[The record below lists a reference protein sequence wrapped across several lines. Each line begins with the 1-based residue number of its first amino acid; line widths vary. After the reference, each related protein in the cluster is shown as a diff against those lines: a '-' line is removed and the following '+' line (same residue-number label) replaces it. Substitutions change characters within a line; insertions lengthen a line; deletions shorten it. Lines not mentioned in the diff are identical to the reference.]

1 MKNALVLST
10 FLAATLSAFGAGRQ
24 LTGQHAPATTPAL
37 SPADAQRKFSLPD
50 GFEIR
55 LFAAEPD
62 VINPVAM
69 TWDERGRLWVVELY
83 EYPLGAPKGAKPRDR
98 IKILEDTDGDGKV
111 DKVTVFA
118 DGLNLATGIQLGYGG
133 VYVGQAP
140 DLLFLEDTD
149 GDGVADKRTILMTG
163 FGLDDR
169 HELLNSFAWGPDG
182 YLYMTHGVFTFS
194 KVKDPTNPNDSGVQ
208 MTAAVARLHPRTKKF
223 EVFAEGTSN
232 PWGVDWDKA
241 GNAFVSACV
250 IDHMFHMAAGG
261 VYVRQGGVSAN
272 PYTYELIPSI
282 VDHKHHMAAYAGVQ
296 IYQGNQFPD
305 EYKGTILIGNI
316 HDNAIH
322 QDRLTPVG
330 SSFRSSFIK
339 DFVRANDGWF
349 MPVSTQVGPDGAVWI
364 MDWYDK
370 YPCYQNA
377 NADPEGVDREHGRI
391 WRVVY
396 TGNDKGKPVS
406 SRPEVNMNLSKL
418 SSEGLV
424 AMLRHPNVWQRRMAQ
439 RLLNE
444 RRDAVTKT
452 PLVQLAND
460 GKTIEARTAAFWTLF
475 SSEQLDDATLERL
488 AKDKEP
494 IIRSWAARFTGEGGH
509 ADQASVDRLEEL
521 AGDSDPR
528 VRLAT
533 ATAIRQFTSGALT
546 VDTAPRSTLDADIGP
561 TLSKLVKL
569 QGAANDP
576 LTLFMI
582 WSASEPLIAKDP
594 KGALNWFAENGISTL
609 DASRPLLRKTMRR
622 ICDTHDAEKLN
633 VAIEFLNNL
642 PDSSGLLAIAALDGL
657 LEGQKGQ
664 SMAPPASAGF
674 VGRLMKSEHRE
685 VVSRAQQLGTIW
697 GDPVAIESTLA
708 VAQNAHASE
717 DQRLQAIQSLRRQ
730 KLSNVRDGM
739 ISILGQ
745 EESERVTTAAVQA
758 LGENGSDAVPG
769 VLLQRWKSF
778 PPAVRRAAAEV
789 LVSRQNWTRQFLGGV
804 SDKTIDAGEIPA
816 TVLRSLA
823 QSKDEFIRNEAVRV
837 IGRFREPNQD
847 KTKLI
852 AQKKAM
858 ILNGKPDLEAGH
870 QIAKKACFICHK
882 LYGEGAEVGPDLTGV
897 GRSSMDALLANVI
910 DPNQIV
916 GKGYENVEVE
926 TKDGRTI
933 SGRVVEETDARI
945 KLLSAGP
952 KEEVI
957 AKSDIASKRVS
968 ELSVMPE
975 GLEQMP
981 DDDFRNLIW
990 FIYNPPQEKKRA
1002 SIDLPTHSA
1011 ESATVTDGESIALWN
1026 PEWRVIAPEF
1036 DGTPAKLPEF
1046 AGQRNVLMTHPF
1058 DEKRGAGLERKVAVP
1073 IGLRTLLSATVAAH
1087 EEGDWELRVVVEGTL
1102 VKKET
1107 IDQTGERW
1115 KTIQVDLTR
1124 FAGRTVVVR
1133 LENCVYSSHFEFAYW
1148 ANIRIQ
1154 STEIR
1159 EARR

>member
-1 MKNALVLST
+1 MKNALVLSILLCT
-10 FLAATLSAFGAGRQ
+10 VLPALSAGRQ
-24 LTGQHAPATTPAL
+24 LTGQHAPAKTPAL
-37 SPADAQRKFSLPD
+37 SPADAQKKFTIPE

-55 LFAAEPD
+55 LFASEPD
-62 VINPVAM
+62 VVNPVAM
-69 TWDERGRLWVVELY
+69 TWDARGRLWVLELY
-83 EYPLGAPKGAKPRDR
+83 EYPLGAPAGTKPRDR
-98 IKILEDTDGDGKV
+98 IRILEDTDGDGRA
-111 DKVTVFA
+111 DKVTTFA
-118 DGLNLATGIQLGYGG
+118 DGLNLATGLQLGYGG

-140 DLLFLEDTD
+140 DLLFLEDTN
-149 GDGVADKRTILMTG
+149 GDDVADKRTVLMTG

-182 YLYMTHGVFTFS
+182 SLYMTHGVFTFS
-194 KVKDPTNPNDSGVQ
+194 KVKDPANPNDSGVQ
-208 MTAAVARLHPRTKKF
+208 MTAAVARLNPRSKRF
-223 EVFAEGTSN
+223 EVFADGTSN

-261 VYVRQGGVSAN
+261 VYVRQGGVPAN

-330 SSFRSSFIK
+330 STFKSSFIK

-396 TGNDKGKPVS
+396 TGSEKGRPVS

-424 AMLRHPNVWQRRMAQ
+424 AMLRHPNIWQRRMAQ

-444 RRDAVTKT
+444 RRDGITKT
-452 PLVQLAND
+452 PLIRLAMEGN
-460 GKTIEARTAAFWTLF
+460 TFETRIAAFWTLF
-475 SSEQLDDATLERL
+475 SSEQLDENTLDALT
-488 AKDKEP
+488 KDKDP
-494 IIRSWAARFTGEGGH
+494 RIRTWVARFTGERGH
-509 ADQASVDRLEEL
+509 ADQAAVDRLDLL
-521 AGDSDPR
+521 AGDADPS

-533 ATAIRQFTSGALT
+533 ATALRQFTSGSLT
-546 VDTAPRSTLDADIGP
+546 VDTTPRYDLDANIGP
-561 TLSKLVKL
+561 ILSKLVKS

-576 LTLFMI
+576 LVLFMI
-582 WSASEPLIAKDP
+582 WSATEPLVAKNP
-594 KGALNWFAENGISTL
+594 KGALDWFADNGMSTL

-622 ICDTHDAEKLN
+622 ICDTHDVDN
-633 VAIEFLNNL
+633 VNLAAEFLQNL
-642 PDSSGLLAIAALDGL
+642 PETSSLLAIAALDGL
-657 LEGQKGQ
+657 IEGQKGQ
-664 SMAPPASAGF
+664 PIKPAVS
-674 VGRLMKSEHRE
+674 SELIAKLTKNQNKE
-685 VVSRAQQLGTIW
+685 VVGRAQQLGTIW
-697 GDPVAIESTLA
+697 GDPAAIESMLA
-708 VAQNAHASE
+708 VAKDTHSLE
-717 DQRLQAIQSLRRQ
+717 DQRLQAIQSLKRQ
-730 KLSNVRDGM
+730 KTASVTEGI

-745 EESERVTTAAVQA
+745 ENSERIVTASIQA
-758 LGENGSDAVPG
+758 LGENGSNEIPAA
-769 VLLQRWKSF
+769 LLNHWKGFS
-778 PPAVRRAAAEV
+778 PAVRRAAAEV
-789 LVSRQNWTRQFLGGV
+789 LVSRQNWTRRFLDGV
-804 SDKTIDAGEIPA
+804 ADKTIEAGEIPA
-816 TVLRSLA
+816 TVLRVLA
-823 QSKDEFIRNEAVRV
+823 QSKDESIRKEAVRV
-837 IGRFREPNQD
+837 IGRFREPNAD
-847 KTKLI
+847 KSKLI

-858 ILNGKPDLEAGH
+858 ILKGEPDLEAGH
-870 QIAKKACFICHK
+870 QIAKKTCFICHK
-882 LYGEGAEVGPDLTGV
+882 LYGEGADVGPDLTGV
-897 GRSSMDALLANVI
+897 GRSSIDALLANVI

-916 GKGYENVEVE
+916 GKGYENVEIE
-926 TKDGRTI
+926 TKDGRTV

-952 KEEVI
+952 KEEVF

-1002 SIDLPTHSA
+1002 GLDRPIDSSS
-1011 ESATVTDGESIALWN
+1011 ESPAIDGESVALWN
-1026 PEWRVIAPEF
+1026 PDWRVIAPTFE
-1036 DGTPAKLPEF
+1036 GSPVKLPEF
-1046 AGQRNVLMTHPF
+1046 EGKRNVLMTHPF
-1058 DEKRGAGLERKVAVP
+1058 DQKRGASLERTVSVP
-1073 IGLRTLLSATVAAH
+1073 AGRKTVLSFDVAAH
-1087 EEGDWELRVVVEGTL
+1087 EQGDWELRVIVEGKTL
-1102 VKKET
+1102 QAET
-1107 IDQTGERW
+1107 VDHLGDCW
-1115 KTIQVDLTR
+1115 KSIRCDLTPY
-1124 FAGRTVVVR
+1124 ANRTVSIQ
-1133 LENCVYSSHFEFAYW
+1133 LENCANNWHYEFAYW
-1148 ANIRIQ
+1148 SNLQIE
-1154 STEIR
+1154 STDLL

>member
-1 MKNALVLST
+1 MKNAL
-10 FLAATLSAFGAGRQ
+10 ALSALLFTILPASGAGRQ
-24 LTGQHAPATTPAL
+24 LTGQHAPAMTPAL
-37 SPADAQRKFSLPD
+37 SPEDAQKKFTVPD
-50 GFEIR
+50 GFEMR
-55 LFAAEPD
+55 LFASEPD

-83 EYPLGAPKGAKPRDR
+83 EYPLGAPAGTKPRDR
-98 IKILEDTDGDGKV
+98 IKILEDTDGDGKA
-111 DKVTVFA
+111 DKVTIFA

-140 DLLFLEDTD
+140 HLLFLEDTN

-182 YLYMTHGVFTFS
+182 SLYMTHGVFTFS
-194 KVKDPTNPNDSGVQ
+194 KVKDPANPDDSGVQ
-208 MTAAVARLHPRTKKF
+208 MTAAVARINPRTKKF

-296 IYQGNQFPD
+296 IYQGNQFPE

-322 QDRLTPVG
+322 QDRLTPDG
-330 SSFRSSFIK
+330 STFKSSFIK

-396 TGNDKGKPVS
+396 TGKEKGKPVS
-406 SRPEVNMNLSKL
+406 SRPQVNMDLSKL

-424 AMLRHPNVWQRRMAQ
+424 AMLRHPNIWQRRMAQ

-444 RRDAVTKT
+444 RRDPVTKA
-452 PLVQLAND
+452 PLIQLVMD
-460 GKTIEARTAAFWTLF
+460 GKTIETRTAAFWTLF
-475 SSEQLDDATLERL
+475 SSDQLDESTLNTLSR
-488 AKDKEP
+488 DRDP
-494 IIRSWAARFTGEGGH
+494 IIRTWVARFTGERGH
-509 ADQASVDRLEEL
+509 ANPVALDRLELL
-521 AGDSDPR
+521 AGDGDPA

-533 ATAIRQFTSGALT
+533 ATAIRQFTSGSLT
-546 VDTAPRSTLDADIGP
+546 VDSPPRSELGADIGP
-561 TLSKLVKL
+561 VLNKLVRS
-569 QGAANDP
+569 QGAANDRV
-576 LTLFMI
+576 TLFMI
-582 WSASEPLIAKDP
+582 WSAAEPLIGKNP
-594 KGALNWFAENGISTL
+594 RGALDWFADNGMTTL

-622 ICDTHDAEKLN
+622 ICDTHDPEKLN
-633 VAIEFLNNL
+633 LAVEFLQSL
-642 PDSSGLLAIAALDGL
+642 SDAAAPLCVAALDGL
-657 LEGQKGQ
+657 IEGQKGQ
-664 SMAPPASAGF
+664 TMAPASSGTLIAKL
-674 VGRLMKSEHRE
+674 RKSDNRE
-685 VVSRAQQLGTIW
+685 VVGRALQLGTIW
-697 GDPVAIESTLA
+697 GDSGAIESTLA
-708 VAQNAHASE
+708 VAGDIHALE

-730 KLSNVRDGM
+730 KLSAVRDGM
-739 ISILGQ
+739 VAMLGQ
-745 EESERVTTAAVQA
+745 DNPERITTATIQA
-758 LGENGSDAVPG
+758 LGENGSDEIPG
-769 VLLQRWKSF
+769 ALLARWKNF
-778 PPAVRRAAAEV
+778 APAARRAAAEV
-789 LVSRQNWTRQFLGGV
+789 LVSRQNWTKQFLAGIA
-804 SDKTIDAGEIPA
+804 DKIIEPGEIPA

-823 QSKDEFIRNEAVRV
+823 QSKDESIRAEAVRV

-847 KTKLI
+847 KAKLI

-858 ILNGKPDLEAGH
+858 ILNGKPDIEAGH
-870 QIAKKACFICHK
+870 EIAKKTCFVCHK

-897 GRSSMDALLANVI
+897 GRSSIDALLANVI

-933 SGRVVEETDARI
+933 SGRLVEETDARI

-957 AKSDIASKRVS
+957 AKSDIATKRVS

-1002 SIDLPTHSA
+1002 SQERPNTGSD
-1011 ESATVTDGESIALWN
+1011 ESPASDGESIALWN
-1026 PEWRVIAPEF
+1026 PEWRVIAPLFE
-1036 DGTPAKLPEF
+1036 GSPVKLPEF
-1046 AGQRNVLMTHPF
+1046 HGRRNVLMTHPF
-1058 DEKRGAGLERKVAVP
+1058 DETKGAALERLVSVP
-1073 IGLRTLLSATVAAH
+1073 ANRKTVLSVDLAAH
-1087 EEGDWELRVVVEGTL
+1087 EQGDWELRIIIDGKL
-1102 VKKET
+1102 ARKET
-1107 IDQTGERW
+1107 IDPSGDRW
-1115 KTIQVDLTR
+1115 RTVRCELTPY
-1124 FAGRTVVVR
+1124 AGRTVSVR
-1133 LENCVYSSHFEFAYW
+1133 LENCANAGHYEFAYW
-1148 ANIRIQ
+1148 SNLILKSSDIQ
-1154 STEIR
+1154 